1 MSLRSTAD
9 KKGFFWHV
17 VPALLYAIFIFWLG
31 SIHTT
36 LSIPQDFIARD
47 KLNHFVA
54 FGVLT
59 VLTLRALRFEMDTAA
74 LRVLITASIGIS
86 SITGALLE
94 LWQSCCHIERRNSP
108 IGSPIRLAPCWPGCC
123 AFCGFVGVDGT
134 WLRVDSF
141 DDCAK
146 VHCHHRHERCPG

>member
-17 VPALLYAIFIFWLG
+17 VPALLYAIVIFWLG

-59 VLTLRALRFEMDTAA
+59 VLALRALRFEMDTTA

-94 LWQSCCHIERRNSP
+94 LWQSWLPYRTAEVGDWIADTFGAALAGLLCFLWIRWRR
-108 IGSPIRLAPCWPGCC
+108 
-123 AFCGFVGVDGT
+123 
-134 WLRVDSF
+134 
-141 DDCAK
+141 
-146 VHCHHRHERCPG
+146 RHVATG